1 MRCGRVET
9 LLGKC
14 GNPPK
19 FNFEYLLYTDK
30 ILFFVKNN
38 EIMAM
43 AINNI
48 PVLKGKVAEDFVR
61 KAEKAEKERGTIDLS
76 KQRIEMRAI
85 LAKAKL

>member
-1 MRCGRVET
+1 
-9 LLGKC
+9 
-14 GNPPK
+14 
-19 FNFEYLLYTDK
+19 
-30 ILFFVKNN
+30 
-38 EIMAM
+38 M